1 MTNSLAVQFHPV
13 EEVAYTLLGMNSEI
27 KLVAEDQVMKQAFG
41 SGDRGEFSGS
51 TRFESKDAD
60 FSDDILTQIS
70 SMPLGIHAASNQN
83 RRMEVMGE
91 FILVQ
96 AILREAIRT
105 YQKYAVKKGTRASRL
120 FRDVNEWFSSDDRQW
135 FFSFVNVCDTLGL
148 EPTYIRTGLKLW
160 RERKLQAT
168 GAAPTLSEYQ
178 PIPKNLRRR
187 LVANELRS

>member
-1 MTNSLAVQFHPV
+1 MY
-13 EEVAYTLLGMNSEI
+13 VARNENEI
-27 KLVAEDQVMKQAFG
+27 KLVVEDQVMKQAFG
-41 SGDRGEFSGS
+41 SGDRGEFFGS
-51 TRFESKDAD
+51 TRFESKDGD

-70 SMPLGIHAASNQN
+70 SMPTGIHAATNQS

-120 FRDVNEWFSSDDRQW
+120 FRDVNDWFSSDDRQW

-160 RERKLQAT
+160 RERKLQAN
-168 GAAPTLSEYQ
+168 GASPVFPEFQ
-178 PIPKNLRRR
+178 PSATNSRGR
-187 LVANELRS
+187 LVSNQLSS

>member
-1 MTNSLAVQFHPV
+1 
-13 EEVAYTLLGMNSEI
+13 
-27 KLVAEDQVMKQAFG
+27 MKQAFG

-60 FSDDILTQIS
+60 LSDDILSQIS

-83 RRMEVMGE
+83 RRMEIMGE

-105 YQKYAVKKGTRASRL
+105 YQKYAVKKGTRATRL
-120 FRDVNEWFSSDDRQW
+120 FRDVTEWFSSDDRHW

-160 RERKLQAT
+160 RERKLQAN
-168 GAAPTLSEYQ
+168 GRSSAIPEYQ
-178 PIPKNLRRR
+178 PIARNSRQR